1 MQHVLGI
8 LSTTNKD
15 TDEENQF
22 TMAVNVS
29 EYMNKFQQE
38 SLAAMKETQEAGLK
52 AMSSFREFGK
62 ELNEKPGTM
71 PTFENMP
78 TPTQLVE
85 FSFGFA
91 SQLLEM
97 RKTFALR
104 IAEMMVE
111 TQKQTE
117 ATFNAAT
124 MANKPSSAPV
134 K

>member
-1 MQHVLGI
+1 M
-8 LSTTNKD
+8 S
-15 TDEENQF
+15 
-22 TMAVNVS
+22 VNVT

-38 SLAAMKETQEAGLK
+38 SLAALKETQDAGLK
-52 AMSSFREFGK
+52 AMSSFRAFGK

-71 PTFENMP
+71 PAFENMP

-91 SQLLEM
+91 SQMLEM
-97 RKTFALR
+97 RKNFAMR
-104 IAEMMVE
+104 IAEMMVD

-124 MANKPSSAPV
+124 SANRPPSAPV